1 MAFKIGNFETKNT
14 YSMTVGGDA
23 KHINVHIADGA
34 LKANHTPVQAAMN
47 SAGNAASKIIE
58 SGASLI
64 TAPVTWFKD
73 MQENWL
79 SYMIVIAIIIGGA
92 TQSQLIELTK
102 IIGEKIIPTPQ
113 RPPSSAISPLNFPYL
128 ARNSQV

>member
-1 MAFKIGNFETKNT
+1 
-14 YSMTVGGDA
+14 
-23 KHINVHIADGA
+23 
-34 LKANHTPVQAAMN
+34 
-47 SAGNAASKIIE
+47 
-58 SGASLI
+58 
-64 TAPVTWFKD
+64 

-79 SYMIVIAIIIGGA
+79 SYMIVIAIIIGSIAFLYCAFLFYCNRMKSGA